1 MNDKLKNALLKLG
14 VTPELLENS
23 ETETFENDLY
33 DTVSTNIL
41 NVYKNSEE
49 YKKTLAELEG
59 KNKRLTLSEAE
70 KSIIK
75 AFGIPKDKVKDKD
88 FNGILEEALNT
99 SKELANK
106 DTKELTE
113 LINNLKS
120 DIATVTNQKE
130 DALNKLQDF
139 ETNVIP
145 SIYKKIEAETKQK
158 EALNTFVGGY
168 DFIIPKSDVLTLL
181 NAKATAKG
189 LKLEVVN
196 DTLELLQSDGSKVL
210 SEDKRSI
217 LDLKTFTET
226 EFKDLFKRSNA
237 GEVQTTTTTN
247 ATISDKDAKI
257 AQIKALRIPEQ
268 AKSELIAQLG

>member
-189 LKLEVVN
+189 FKLEVVN